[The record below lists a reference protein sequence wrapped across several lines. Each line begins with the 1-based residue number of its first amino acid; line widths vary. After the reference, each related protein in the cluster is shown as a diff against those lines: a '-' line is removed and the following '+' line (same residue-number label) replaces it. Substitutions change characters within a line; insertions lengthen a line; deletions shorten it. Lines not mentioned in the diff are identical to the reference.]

1 MSRHVHIEVPEQ
13 SITLNPVEED
23 GRWMGAM
30 FVGGQDYRVEAYALD
45 SRSAVVQDLITDLNT
60 LATCGDL
67 LRPLD
72 IDGRSCLLAV
82 FPKSV

>member
-13 SITLNPVEED
+13 TITLNPGAED

-45 SRSAVVQDLITDLNT
+45 SRSAVVQELITDLNT

-72 IDGRSCLLAV
+72 IDGRSCLLAI